1 MRGHISAEYLPNYGS
16 PFIKSPLPDH
26 IVPRGLNFFTVN
38 PKGSLKVFFMESEV
52 VVAENLVKRYE
63 TFLRKGIIKRERK
76 IVEALRGVSFTI
88 RRGEVFGLLG
98 PNGAGKTTTVKIL
111 STLLLPDSGRATV
124 LGYDVVKEATEVR
137 KRIGVSLSVEKGFFW
152 KLTGRENLTYF
163 GMLYGLSGSDL
174 KQRVQRMLEVV
185 GLEEL
190 GSSDKL
196 YEEYS
201 LGMKARLS
209 VARAMLTDPEL
220 LILDEPT
227 LGLDPPS
234 ARLLRELLIR
244 IAHDEGKT
252 VLITT
257 HNMFEAEIV
266 CDRLAIIN
274 KGKIIALDRV
284 EGLKRSVL
292 GDITLE
298 INAIL
303 PVRVSLGKVADELR
317 IALGR
322 DVEIEPEEEGA
333 RIKVILSPKEKEL
346 VTQKALET
354 LYSLGAHIRRIE
366 IKEPTLEDVFIELTE
381 GEAK

>member
-1 MRGHISAEYLPNYGS
+1 MQ
-16 PFIKSPLPDH
+16 
-26 IVPRGLNFFTVN
+26 
-38 PKGSLKVFFMESEV
+38 SEV
-52 VVAENLVKRYE
+52 VVAEDLVKRYE
-63 TFLRKGIIKRERK
+63 TYLRKGMLKREK
-76 IVEALRGVSFTI
+76 KVVEALKGVSFSI
-88 RRGEVFGLLG
+88 NRGEVFGLLG

-111 STLLLPDSGRATV
+111 STLLLPDAGKATV
-124 LGYDVVKEATEVR
+124 LGYDVVKEASKVR
-137 KRIGVSLSVEKGFFW
+137 RKIGVSLSVEKGFFW

-163 GMLYGLSGSDL
+163 GMLHGLDGSDL
-174 KQRVQRMLEVV
+174 KQRVQRMLELV

-209 VARAMLTDPEL
+209 IARALLTDPEL

-244 IAHDEGKT
+244 VAHREGKT

-274 KGKIIALDRV
+274 EGKIVALDTV
-284 EGLKRSVL
+284 EGLKRLISE
-292 GDITLE
+292 DITLE
-298 INAIL
+298 IITIL
-303 PVRVSLGKVADELR
+303 PARISLRDVKGELR
-317 IALGR
+317 AVTGGI
-322 DVEIEPEEEGA
+322 VEVEPSEGST
-333 RIKVILSPKEKEL
+333 RIRVVLSPKERETIKQR
-346 VTQKALET
+346 VLET
-354 LYSLGAHIRRIE
+354 LHKLGCSVRRIE
-366 IKEPTLEDVFIELTE
+366 VKEPTLEDVFIELTG
-381 GEAK
+381 GEAE

>member
-1 MRGHISAEYLPNYGS
+1 
-16 PFIKSPLPDH
+16 
-26 IVPRGLNFFTVN
+26 
-38 PKGSLKVFFMESEV
+38 MENEV

-63 TFLRKGIIKRERK
+63 TFLRRGIRKRERK

-88 RRGEVFGLLG
+88 RKGEVFGLLG

-111 STLLLPDSGRATV
+111 STLLLPDSGKAMV

-209 VARAMLTDPEL
+209 VARAMLTDPDL

-234 ARLLRELLIR
+234 ARLLRELLIK
-244 IAHDEGKT
+244 IAHEEGKT

-292 GDITLE
+292 GNIALE
-298 INAIL
+298 IDAIF
-303 PVRVSLGKVADELR
+303 PASVSLRKIANDLGV
-317 IALGR
+317 ALGR
-322 DVEIEPEEEGA
+322 DVEVQPEERGA
-333 RIKVILSPKEKEL
+333 RIKVILRPDEREI
-346 VTQKALET
+346 VTQEVLE
-354 LYSLGAHIRRIE
+354 SLHRLGVHVRRIE
-366 IKEPTLEDVFIELTE
+366 VKEPTLEDVFIELTE

>member
-1 MRGHISAEYLPNYGS
+1 
-16 PFIKSPLPDH
+16 
-26 IVPRGLNFFTVN
+26 
-38 PKGSLKVFFMESEV
+38 MESEV

-63 TFLRKGIIKRERK
+63 TFLRKGITKRERK
-76 IVEALRGVSFTI
+76 IVEALRGISFTI
-88 RRGEVFGLLG
+88 RKGEVFGLLG

-111 STLLLPDSGRATV
+111 STLLLPDSGKATV
-124 LGYDVVKEATEVR
+124 LGYDVVKEAAKVR

-163 GMLYGLSGSDL
+163 GMLYGLNGPDL

-209 VARAMLTDPEL
+209 VARAMLTDPDL

-234 ARLLRELLIR
+234 ARLLRELLIG
-244 IAHDEGKT
+244 IAHNEGKT

-284 EGLKRSVL
+284 ERLKRSVL
-292 GDITLE
+292 GNIALE

-303 PVRVSLGKVADELR
+303 PARISLRR
-317 IALGR
+317 IADDLRATLGR
-322 DVEIEPEEEGA
+322 DVEIQPEERGVKIE
-333 RIKVILSPKEKEL
+333 VIIRSNEREIM
-346 VTQKALET
+346 TQKVLES
-354 LYSLGAHIRRIE
+354 LYSLGVHVRRIE
-366 IKEPTLEDVFIELTE
+366 VKEPTLEDVFIELTE
-381 GEAK
+381 GGAK